1 MGFSAATPRL
11 SDKTRYPLFFRI
23 NAPETILNKAVASL
37 LSRFG
42 WKRIAI
48 VKQDEYLFNDVRK
61 THNTLTCFSHPGED
75 RTHMN
80 I

>member
-23 NAPETILNKAVASL
+23 NAPENILNKAVTSL
-37 LSRFG
+37 LRRFK

-48 VKQDEYLFNDVRK
+48 VKQDEDLFNDVRIK
-61 THNTLTCFSHPGED
+61 IH
-75 RTHMN
+75 
-80 I
+80 